1 MGTFYWPIE
10 VGSMDG
16 STFETVDAMVDTGAF
31 YTKLPA
37 SQLRRIGVVPNRRR
51 RFRLGDGRIVERE
64 TGPAIVRVAGEET
77 YTIVVFGEEDTSPL
91 LGAYTLEGAALVVD
105 PQGQLLAP
113 ADNLML

>member
-1 MGTFYWPIE
+1 MGTFYHEMQIFSAN
-10 VGSMDG
+10 GDRS
-16 STFETVDAMVDTGAF
+16 ETVDAMVDTGAF

-37 SQLRRIGVVPNRRR
+37 SQLRRIGIVPSRRR

>member
-1 MGTFYWPIE
+1 MGTFCHEMQIFSAN
-10 VGSMDG
+10 GDRS
-16 STFETVDAMVDTGAF
+16 ETVDATVDTGAF